1 VLEFGLRRAQDG
13 AGNAGTRAAL
23 IGGADFSSNVGMS
36 AALGLPAKGTHAH
49 SLVQA
54 TMALGMS
61 ELDAFRAF
69 AEAYPDDTLLLV
81 DTIDTLNSGIPNAI
95 KVFEELRRKGHEPMG
110 IRLDS
115 GDLAYLTLQA
125 ARMLDDAGFPNASIV
140 LSNQLDELVMWQ
152 ILSQVRQEAPREGLE
167 PEAVIKRLVFGV
179 GTQLITS
186 AGDAALGGVYKLVA
200 LAKDGAWVPA
210 LKLSDSK
217 EKIANPGFKRA
228 WRLYDRRGRATADAL
243 GLQGEDLPQIAEITL
258 HHPSDFTKFRTLRR
272 DEIEIEPLH
281 VDVLRQG
288 RLVYDW
294 PDLAQ
299 IRETRLAD
307 VARLDA
313 GVRRLIHPHI
323 YHVSLTD
330 ALWNLK
336 QELIMRA
343 HTRVGNREQGTG
355 NRREGNGIR

>member
-1 VLEFGLRRAQDG
+1 
-13 AGNAGTRAAL
+13 
-23 IGGADFSSNVGMS
+23 
-36 AALGLPAKGTHAH
+36 
-49 SLVQA
+49 
-54 TMALGMS
+54 
-61 ELDAFRAF
+61 
-69 AEAYPDDTLLLV
+69 
-81 DTIDTLNSGIPNAI
+81 
-95 KVFEELRRKGHEPMG
+95 
-110 IRLDS
+110 
-115 GDLAYLTLQA
+115 
-125 ARMLDDAGFPNASIV
+125 MLDDAGFPNASIV

-228 WRLYDRRGRATADAL
+228 WRLYDRRGKATADVL
-243 GLQGEDLPQIAEITL
+243 SLQEEELPEMAEITL
-258 HHPSDFTKFRTLRR
+258 HHPSDFGKFRTLRR
-272 DEIEIEPLH
+272 DEVEIEPLH
-281 VDVLRQG
+281 MDVLRQG
-288 RLVYDW
+288 QLVYDW

-330 ALWNLK
+330 ALWKLK
-336 QELIMRA
+336 QELVMRA
-343 HTRVGNREQGTG
+343 HTRIGGSGQTTG
-355 NRREGNGIR
+355 NL